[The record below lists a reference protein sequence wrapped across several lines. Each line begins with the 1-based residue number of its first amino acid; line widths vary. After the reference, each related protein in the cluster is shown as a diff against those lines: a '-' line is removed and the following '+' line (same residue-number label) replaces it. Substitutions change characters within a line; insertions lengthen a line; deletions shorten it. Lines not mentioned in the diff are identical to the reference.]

1 MGSVQEVVP
10 MELIVSE
17 EIDSEFL
24 EIVKPILRN
33 KEFLKLGNYLQHQK
47 TSRLEHSINVSYIAW
62 KMAKNRDC
70 DERIAAIAGLL
81 HDFCVYNFKD
91 QLPEGELH
99 QAFYHPKAAAWASEE
114 QFGIDEKV
122 RGIILTHMFPLGP
135 MPTCKEAWVVT
146 CADKICASLELVHI
160 PFALSWRQRVMI
172 VPA

>member
-1 MGSVQEVVP
+1 

-62 KMAKNRDC
+62 KIAKNRDC

-81 HDFCVYNFKD
+81 HDFCVMTLRISCRKGSCIRHF
-91 QLPEGELH
+91 
-99 QAFYHPKAAAWASEE
+99 
-114 QFGIDEKV
+114 
-122 RGIILTHMFPLGP
+122 IIRKQRPGR
-135 MPTCKEAWVVT
+135 ARN
-146 CADKICASLELVHI
+146 SLESTRKYAES
-160 PFALSWRQRVMI
+160 F
-172 VPA
+172 

>member
-1 MGSVQEVVP
+1 

-62 KMAKNRDC
+62 KMAKTRDC

-81 HDFCVYNFKD
+81 HDFCVYDFKD

>member
-1 MGSVQEVVP
+1 M
-10 MELIVSE
+10 
-17 EIDSEFL
+17 
-24 EIVKPILRN
+24 
-33 KEFLKLGNYLQHQK
+33 
-47 TSRLEHSINVSYIAW
+47 
-62 KMAKNRDC
+62 
-70 DERIAAIAGLL
+70 L
-81 HDFCVYNFKD
+81 HDFCVYDFKD